1 MKKITD
7 ISYDN
12 RVHVQTLYQRIRTR
26 GIPIV
31 LDENGHYAV
40 EEKYIPEVLRIGQ
53 AGRPRKKGIDTEEK
67 GV

>member
-7 ISYDN
+7 ISYDE

-31 LDENGHYAV
+31 LDEDGNYAV
-40 EEKYIPEVLRIGQ
+40 EEKDVPELLRQGQ
-53 AGRPRKKGIDTEEK
+53 MGRPRKVDTESEK
-67 GV
+67 V